1 VKGLDLSE
9 AYYSRYGEPMIRDR
23 FAPFADRIAAGMV
36 GPGSECF
43 GFDDE
48 ISRDHDWGPG
58 FCMWLTGETF
68 AEIGGELEEAYR
80 ELPPEFEGR
89 GPRIASPGEEDRVG
103 ATTVTRFYKKYTNLD
118 HPPADLREWLSLSDQ
133 MLATCTNGRVFR
145 DPAGLFTEWRDQL
158 LRYYPED
165 VRLKKIASRCITIAQ
180 SGQYNLERSLR
191 RGEVFAARYAETQFC
206 ADVISLVF
214 LLNRRYPPFYKWLHR
229 AVKGL
234 PLLGETIHRLV
245 GDILSQEEDRHPR
258 RLIERTCAL
267 LIGEMKR
274 QDLTDS
280 DSGFLLDHATRVHE
294 KISDPVLSEKLFV
307 IR

>member
-1 VKGLDLSE
+1 
-9 AYYSRYGEPMIRDR
+9 MIRDR

-58 FCMWLTGETF
+58 FCLWLPEE
-68 AEIGGELEEAYR
+68 AYADIGGELEEAYR
-80 ELPPEFEGR
+80 ELPSEFEGH
-89 GPRIASPGEEDRVG
+89 GPRVASPGEEHRVG
-103 ATTVTRFYKKYTNLD
+103 VSTVTGFYRRYTGLD
-118 HPPADLREWLSLSDQ
+118 HPPADLREWMNLPDQ

-145 DPAGLFTEWRDQL
+145 DPAGRFTEWRNRL
-158 LRYYPED
+158 RRYYPED

-180 SGQYNLERSLR
+180 SGQYNLARSLR

-206 ADVISLVF
+206 ADVISLAF

-229 AVKGL
+229 AVKKL
-234 PLLGETIHRLV
+234 PLLGGEIHGLI
-245 GDILSQEEDRHPR
+245 GDILSEKDGLHTRD
-258 RLIERTCAL
+258 LIERTCAL
-267 LIGEMKR
+267 LIGEMRR

-280 DSGFLLDHATRVHE
+280 HSGFLLDHATRVHE
-294 KISDPVLSEKLFV
+294 RISDPALRKKLV
-307 IR
+307 VVR